1 MTKTKSSLKNIC
13 NILVS
18 LSQIEQKKKKIHE
31 IENDE
36 NWINVMLEELNKFK
50 RNELQELD
58 YGPYNQS
65 TVGTN

>member
-18 LSQIEQKKKKIHE
+18 LSQIEQKKKKPW
-31 IENDE
+31 DWKWW

>member
-1 MTKTKSSLKNIC
+1 MQHSYF
-13 NILVS
+13 LVS
-18 LSQIEQKKKKIHE
+18 NWTKEKKIHE
-31 IENDE
+31 IDNDE